1 MIRNKIWEIS
11 KWNIGIGQM
20 HISRSSGLGREIW
33 EDNCLPCLSSFL
45 SVFQKDL
52 RHPNGW
58 KTQTKRKEIGEKV
71 K

>member
-1 MIRNKIWEIS
+1 MEYRNRSNAYLKKQWP
-11 KWNIGIGQM
+11 GQ
-20 HISRSSGLGREIW
+20 RDW

-45 SVFQKDL
+45 SVFQKEL